1 MEAKIKIILNTA
13 KTRAEAQKL
22 MQKERFRDEDIV
34 RIVQK
39 YYRLT
44 LKLRLNNIL
53 SLAHF
58 LIISDEAQKITSNIL
73 LPVRD
78 NRVRVHPLHKPRQV
92 KSCRLKIN
100 RFNWLGLLKIFTF

>member
-44 LKLRLNNIL
+44 LKLRLNNI
-53 SLAHF
+53 SALAHF
-58 LIISDEAQKITSNIL
+58 LIISDAAQKITSNI
-73 LPVRD
+73 
-78 NRVRVHPLHKPRQV
+78 
-92 KSCRLKIN
+92 
-100 RFNWLGLLKIFTF
+100 

>member
-34 RIVQK
+34 RIAQK

-44 LKLRLNNIL
+44 LNLTANNIL
-53 SLAHF
+53 ALAHF
-58 LIISDEAQKITSNIL
+58 SILSGVARKTTNNIL
-73 LPVRD
+73 LLVSG
-78 NRVRVHPLHKPRQV
+78 NRAPVHPLHKPRQV
-92 KSCRLKIN
+92 KSCRLKTN
-100 RFNWLGLLKIFTF
+100 RFNLLGLLKIFTF